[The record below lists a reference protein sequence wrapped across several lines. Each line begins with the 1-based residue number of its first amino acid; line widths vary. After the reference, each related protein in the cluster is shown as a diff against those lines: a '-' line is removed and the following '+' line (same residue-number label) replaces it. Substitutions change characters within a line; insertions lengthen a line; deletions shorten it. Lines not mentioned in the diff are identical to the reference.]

1 MTLLWMTKKKTTKL
15 IYHFKLVTML
25 TEILIKPYLDDLK
38 FEGIEDTTPY
48 EQGFLAGMTA
58 LSSILSENI
67 DNKAQ
72 LFTYLGMAI
81 SEGMQ
86 WVESQVSERDNVAPI
101 FAEKFP
107 ATDDPRW
114 INPNSSYIGWMCYGI
129 SFKGEFIKG
138 KLNIAIAGNFILET
152 DRVFGNGVSK
162 IIPLESPS
170 TPRERQPTPSSDL
183 DTSITYTTAEGE
195 KEQWDWIPSHDDLP
209 ASLIQKYAKKDVFF
223 THDFL
228 DREKAGKAILD
239 LSSNRLQVIDTSG
252 NQIKRP
258 YYIQLR

>member
-1 MTLLWMTKKKTTKL
+1 
-15 IYHFKLVTML
+15 ML
-25 TEILIKPYLDDLK
+25 TEILIKPFLNDL
-38 FEGIEDTTPY
+38 ERQGIEDTTPY

-86 WVESQVSERDNVAPI
+86 WVESQVMDRDNVAPI

-107 ATDDPRW
+107 AIDDPRW
-114 INPNSSYIGWMCYGI
+114 ENPNSSYIGWMCYGI
-129 SFKGEFIKG
+129 SFEGEFIKG

-170 TPRERQPTPSSDL
+170 TPRERQPTPSTDV
-183 DTSITYTTAEGE
+183 
-195 KEQWDWIPSHDDLP
+195 KENDWDYIPVHDDLP
-209 ASLIQKYAKKDVFF
+209 ASLIQKYAKKNVWF
-223 THDFL
+223 TTPDNPGP
-228 DREKAGKAILD
+228 EKPGRAILD
-239 LSSNRLQVIDTSG
+239 LSSNRLQIIETNG
-252 NQIKRP
+252 NQVKRP

>member
-1 MTLLWMTKKKTTKL
+1 
-15 IYHFKLVTML
+15 ML
-25 TEILIKPYLDDLK
+25 TEILIKPFIEDL
-38 FEGIEDTTPY
+38 EHQGIEDTTPY

-86 WVESQVSERDNVAPI
+86 WVESQVSERNDVSPI

-107 ATDDPRW
+107 AIDDPRW

-129 SFKGEFIKG
+129 SFEGEFIKG

-162 IIPLESPS
+162 IIPLEGR
-170 TPRERQPTPSSDL
+170 PRERQPIPSSD
-183 DTSITYTTAEGE
+183 
-195 KEQWDWIPSHDDLP
+195 P
-209 ASLIQKYAKKDVFF
+209 
-223 THDFL
+223 
-228 DREKAGKAILD
+228 R
-239 LSSNRLQVIDTSG
+239 
-252 NQIKRP
+252 
-258 YYIQLR
+258 

>member
-1 MTLLWMTKKKTTKL
+1 
-15 IYHFKLVTML
+15 ML
-25 TEILIKPYLDDLK
+25 TEILIKPFIEDL
-38 FEGIEDTTPY
+38 ERQGIEDTTPY

-86 WVESQVSERDNVAPI
+86 WVESQVSERNDVAPI

-114 INPNSSYIGWMCYGI
+114 INPNSSYLGWMCYGI
-129 SFKGEFIKG
+129 SFEGEFIKG

-162 IIPLESPS
+162 IIPLEDMG
-170 TPRERQPTPSSDL
+170 TPRERQPTPSSDQM
-183 DTSITYTTAEGE
+183 TKG
-195 KEQWDWIPSHDDLP
+195 
-209 ASLIQKYAKKDVFF
+209 QKMAKGIIGLLVSNF
-223 THDFL
+223 THFDRVDDEGFTVEDFRNFFKSKEFTIDMCTDFFRQAL
-228 DREKAGKAILD
+228 TEATKD
-239 LSSNRLQVIDTSG
+239 LL
-252 NQIKRP
+252 
-258 YYIQLR
+258 

>member
-1 MTLLWMTKKKTTKL
+1 
-15 IYHFKLVTML
+15 ML

-38 FEGIEDTTPY
+38 CEGIEDTTPY

-58 LSSILSENI
+58 LSSILSDNI
-67 DNKAQ
+67 DNNAQ

-81 SEGMQ
+81 SEGVQ

-107 ATDDPRW
+107 SIDDPRW
-114 INPNSSYIGWMCYGI
+114 INPDMWFIDCMCYGI
-129 SFKGEFIKG
+129 NYEGEFIKG
-138 KLNIAIAGNFILET
+138 KLNVDIAGNFILET

-170 TPRERQPTPSSDL
+170 TPRERQPTPSTDV
-183 DTSITYTTAEGE
+183 
-195 KEQWDWIPSHDDLP
+195 KENDWDYIPVHDDLP
-209 ASLIQKYAKKDVFF
+209 ASLIQKYAKKNVWF
-223 THDFL
+223 TTPDNPGP
-228 DREKAGKAILD
+228 EKPGRAILD
-239 LSSNRLQVIDTSG
+239 LSSNRLQIIETNG
-252 NQIKRP
+252 NQVKRP

>member
-1 MTLLWMTKKKTTKL
+1 
-15 IYHFKLVTML
+15 ML
-25 TEILIKPYLDDLK
+25 TEILIKPFIEDL
-38 FEGIEDTTPY
+38 EHQGIEDTTPY
-48 EQGFLAGMTA
+48 EHGFLAGMTA

-86 WVESQVSERDNVAPI
+86 WVESQVSERNDVSPI

-107 ATDDPRW
+107 AIDDPRW

-129 SFKGEFIKG
+129 SFEGEFIKG

-162 IIPLESPS
+162 IIPPESPS
-170 TPRERQPTPSSDL
+170 TPRERQPTPSTDV
-183 DTSITYTTAEGE
+183 
-195 KEQWDWIPSHDDLP
+195 KENDWDYIPVHDDLP
-209 ASLIQKYAKKDVFF
+209 ASLIQKYAKKNVWF
-223 THDFL
+223 TTPDNPGP
-228 DREKAGKAILD
+228 EKPGRAILD
-239 LSSNRLQVIDTSG
+239 LSSNRLQIIETNG
-252 NQIKRP
+252 NQVKRP